1 MYKRY
6 NLSDIQK
13 EVIELLRNNNPMSST
28 EISKKIGTNRITISK
43 YLDILYFQK
52 IINKKKIGSVN
63 FWFLDPGIVNFET
76 KDENYIELQ
85 QKLIVS
91 LINGDKEIP
100 QNIILSILNKQIN
113 LKKIII
119 DICLP
124 VLNTLFELHNRG
136 KIGKTEKIHLITN
149 LTESL
154 GLLRNCNVIH
164 DSNIQRNMSL
174 VIVAGDDDSLPLC
187 SIINIYAKKIK
198 INTTVIGNIE
208 KYIDPFFDIDFQRY
222 INKLLNRNK
231 EKICI
236 CIISYNEMSIKFLS
250 AAIDEIEQA
259 NKVKTIV
266 FSTKKLIEKF
276 ENNFKGDFISDIA
289 SLISVIENGVK

>member
-52 IINKKKIGSVN
+52 IINRKKIGSVN
-63 FWFLDPGIVNFET
+63 FWFLDPGIVNFDT

-85 QKLIVS
+85 QKLIIS
-91 LINGDKEIP
+91 LINGDKEIS

-164 DSNIQRNMSL
+164 ESSVHRNMLL
-174 VIVAGDDDSLPLC
+174 VIVAGDDDSLPIC
-187 SIINIYAKKIK
+187 NIINIYAKKIK
-198 INTTVIGNIE
+198 INSTVIGNIE

-222 INKLLNRNK
+222 INKILNRNK

-250 AAIDEIEQA
+250 AAVDEIEQA

-266 FSTKKLIEKF
+266 FSTKKIIEKF
-276 ENNFKGDFISDIA
+276 ENNFKGNFTADIA
-289 SLISVIENGVK
+289 SLISIIENEVK